1 MNKTID
7 IITCTLYTLI
17 RFKILNG
24 KKGGKAMAFDYSKLN
39 GRIVE
44 KCGSQGNFAR
54 QMELSE
60 RSISLKLNN
69 KTSWKQL
76 EIQKAL
82 EVLGLKTNQIKDY
95 FFVPKVQNI

>member
-1 MNKTID
+1 LNK
-7 IITCTLYTLI
+7 
-17 RFKILNG
+17 

-60 RSISLKLNN
+60 RSISIKQVGNN
-69 KTSWKQL
+69 
-76 EIQKAL
+76 
-82 EVLGLKTNQIKDY
+82 
-95 FFVPKVQNI
+95 

>member
-1 MNKTID
+1 
-7 IITCTLYTLI
+7 
-17 RFKILNG
+17 
-24 KKGGKAMAFDYSKLN
+24 MAFDYSKLN

-44 KCGSQGNFAR
+44 KCGSQGKFAK

-82 EVLGLKTNQIKDY
+82 EVLGLTTNQIKDY
-95 FFVPKVQNI
+95 FFTPKVQNI